1 MKNTSNLGLPQW
13 EATDPVQR
21 ADFNDA
27 FQALDS
33 GYADAVDKAGHADSI
48 ASVAYTPDNK
58 PYVVGS
64 YTGTGKE
71 MTIELGFRPSFV
83 VISGTEPAGSSS
95 AGRLS
100 GYHLTTG
107 GNNAASVQVTF
118 TDTGFRLTELNN
130 TQYPNLFYA
139 NQTYDYIA
147 FR

>member
-71 MTIELGFRPSFV
+71 MTIELGFRPSFLIVNGNTYNYYTNLNSIGYLAITDGTNYTAQV
-83 VISGTEPAGSSS
+83 V
-95 AGRLS
+95 
-100 GYHLTTG
+100 
-107 GNNAASVQVTF
+107 F
-118 TDTGFRLTELNN
+118 TDTGFRILSGEDG
-130 TQYPNLFYA
+130 YVPNLYKQ
-139 NQTYDYIA
+139 NRSYIYIA